1 MFLFST
7 LALSVLRTFTCDS
20 LDESFVTWYDCT
32 FVTPYILAESDTDS
46 IFSLSR
52 LANLPHN
59 KGGTFP
65 CGSQLSLLFSSAQC
79 AYKVKTF
86 LYHGYYD
93 KQTQR
98 TLHCTNIITVVKL
111 IS

>member
-7 LALSVLRTFTCDS
+7 LALSFLGTFACDS

-32 FVTPYILAESDTDS
+32 FVTPYILAEFDTDS
-46 IFSLSR
+46 IFCLSR
-52 LANLPHN
+52 LANLSHN

-79 AYKVKTF
+79 IYKVKAF

-98 TLHCTNIITVVKL
+98 ALHHTNITTEVK
-111 IS
+111 